1 MARPAHCL
9 CFVILIFGAVLPAEE
24 KAHPPKAGERGT
36 ITIPKS
42 PVQSEAEQL
51 KLRLHALE
59 NPPAYD
65 VSREVFEVIVPPK
78 YKPADPH
85 GLFIW
90 ISSGNS
96 PAIPKEW
103 EAMLVAKKLIFVGA
117 RNSGNPRNL
126 FDRMRMA
133 IDANVHLRTLYQI
146 DGRRVYVS
154 GFSGGSRVASM
165 LGVCY
170 AEMFSGT
177 ICCMGVNFYTDVVG
191 DDGKTYGLNYIPD
204 DEVAALAKKFCRY
217 ALFAGEKDFNR
228 PNTRAAYEQGFKKE
242 GFTNVKLFDVPGIGH
257 QPPPADWLGKAIDYL
272 DEGKPAGNTGRQ

>member
-1 MARPAHCL
+1 MFRFFSLFALTC
-9 CFVILIFGAVLPAEE
+9 IVLTSICQA
-24 KAHPPKAGERGT
+24 KDNAQPPKAGERGT
-36 ITIPKS
+36 IVIPKS
-42 PVQSEAEQL
+42 PVQSDAEQL
-51 KLRLHALE
+51 KLRLHAVE

-65 VSREVFEVIVPPK
+65 VSKEVFEVIVPK
-78 YKPADPH
+78 SYKATDPH

-90 ISSGNS
+90 IASGNS

-103 EAMLVAKKLIFVGA
+103 EAVLAQKKLIFVGA
-117 RNSGNPRNL
+117 RNSGNPRNI

-133 IDANVHLRTLYQI
+133 IDANVHFRTLYKI

-204 DEVAALAKKFCRY
+204 DEVAALAKRFCRY

-242 GFTNVKLFDVPGIGH
+242 GFANVKLFDVPGIGH
-257 QPPPADWLGKAIDYL
+257 QPPQADWLAKAIEYL
-272 DEGKPAGNTGRQ
+272 DEGKTGR

>member
-1 MARPAHCL
+1 M
-9 CFVILIFGAVLPAEE
+9 ILIFGAVLPAEE

>member
-1 MARPAHCL
+1 MLRHFFIVATAFISVTL
-9 CFVILIFGAVLPAEE
+9 FGQAKEE
-24 KAHPPKAGERGT
+24 SKPPKAGERGA
-36 ITIPKS
+36 IVISKS
-42 PVQSEAEQL
+42 SVQSDAEQL
-51 KLRLHALE
+51 KLRLHAVE
-59 NPPAYD
+59 DPPAYD
-65 VSREVFEVIVPPK
+65 VSKEVFDVIVPK
-78 YKPADPH
+78 SYKATDPH

-90 ISSGNS
+90 ISAGNS
-96 PAIPKEW
+96 SAIPKDW
-103 EAMLVAKKLIFVGA
+103 EAALVAKKLIFVGA
-117 RNSGNPRNL
+117 RNSGNPRNI

-133 IDANVHLRTLYQI
+133 IDANVHLRSLYKI

-177 ICCMGVNFYTDVVG
+177 LCCMGVNFYTDVVG
-191 DDGKTYGLNYIPD
+191 EDGKTYGLNYIPD

-242 GFTNVKLFDVPGIGH
+242 GFANVKLFDVPGIGH
-257 QPPPADWLGKAIDYL
+257 QPPPADWLAKAIDFV
-272 DEGKPAGNTGRQ
+272 DEGKQDK